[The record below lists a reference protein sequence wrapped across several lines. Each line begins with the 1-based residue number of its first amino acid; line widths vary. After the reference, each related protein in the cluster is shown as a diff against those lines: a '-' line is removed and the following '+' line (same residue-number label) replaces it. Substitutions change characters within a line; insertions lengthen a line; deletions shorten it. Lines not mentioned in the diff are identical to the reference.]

1 MTKSDKVRRLD
12 WAKKF
17 FSWKTEWD
25 NVIFSDE
32 KKFNLYGPDGYS
44 HYWHDLRKEE
54 RIFSKRHS
62 CHKSLMI
69 WIGFSSKGK
78 TEIAYLSGRANST
91 RYVETLKDCLL
102 PAALRLAG
110 KNWIFQRDNAPIHRS
125 KETNEWC
132 QKKNINVLEWPA
144 YSPDMNPT
152 ENIFGILARRVY
164 MNNRQYDDVDQLK
177 SSIEKEW
184 KALETEFLQKLVDSM
199 PNRLFELTKANGSWT
214 HY

>member
-1 MTKSDKVRRLD
+1 MV
-12 WAKKF
+12 
-17 FSWKTEWD
+17 
-25 NVIFSDE
+25 
-32 KKFNLYGPDGYS
+32 P
-44 HYWHDLRKEE
+44 
-54 RIFSKRHS
+54 
-62 CHKSLMI
+62 
-69 WIGFSSKGK
+69 
-78 TEIAYLSGRANST
+78 
-91 RYVETLKDCLL
+91 
-102 PAALRLAG
+102 
-110 KNWIFQRDNAPIHRS
+110 
-125 KETNEWC
+125 
-132 QKKNINVLEWPA
+132 KKNINVLEWPA